1 MSYDAETYRELLAL
15 AGSAAEGDDVPLPQD
30 RAPPAVHPATEGA
43 KRIVL
48 WSKWPSARRFL
59 GLSAALRT
67 TTVVH
72 LLDVPQAVQVRA
84 LRELQQ
90 RHACPVA
97 FVGDLDPHDLT
108 MYWFLRAGGEA
119 GASSR
124 EPAFDVQYLGVDSR
138 WLALCRSHLLVRAGG
153 PPGIEDRVTI
163 TLGVFE
169 KRLLAWLAARMDLA
183 ALLGDDAL
191 GLLHGGRKL
200 ELKGATNPA
209 FYDAPF
215 AEALRRSLFGEDP

>member
-15 AGSAAEGDDVPLPQD
+15 AGSAAAGDDVPLPQD
-30 RAPPAVHPATEGA
+30 RAPPAVHPATEGT

-48 WSKWPSARRFL
+48 WSKWHSARRFL
-59 GLSAALRT
+59 GLPAAPRT

-72 LLDVPQAVQVRA
+72 LFDVPQAAHVRA

-119 GASSR
+119 GASSQ

-138 WLALCRSHLLVRAGG
+138 WLAFCRAHLVGRADGT
-153 PPGIEDRVTI
+153 PGVEDRVTI
-163 TLGVFE
+163 MLGAFE
-169 KRLLAWLAARMDLA
+169 RRLLAWLSARMELG
-183 ALLGDDAL
+183 ALLGDYAL
-191 GLLHGGRKL
+191 GLLLGGRKL
-200 ELKGATNPA
+200 ELEGATNPA
-209 FYDAPF
+209 FYDAAF
-215 AEALRRSLFGEDP
+215 AEALRRSLFGEDL